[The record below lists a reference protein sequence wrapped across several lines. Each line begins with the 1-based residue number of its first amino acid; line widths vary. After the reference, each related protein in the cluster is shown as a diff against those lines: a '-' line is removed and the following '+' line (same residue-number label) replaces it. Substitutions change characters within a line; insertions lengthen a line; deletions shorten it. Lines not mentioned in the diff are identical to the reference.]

1 MQEGCKQEN
10 CISYLNIII
19 LRNKNNKVTISKMK
33 KSNNKYISDC
43 LQDKND
49 RKIKKIDDSEKDQFK
64 EDFCYQLPGMNFPE
78 VEIFKNLS
86 FCNYTMDYFLNNR
99 VKNELINVET
109 DCETYIFNSGQIK
122 RQIAMR

>member
-1 MQEGCKQEN
+1 
-10 CISYLNIII
+10 
-19 LRNKNNKVTISKMK
+19 MK

-49 RKIKKIDDSEKDQFK
+49 KKFKKIDDNEKDQFK
-64 EDFCYQLPGMNFPE
+64 EEFCYQLPGMNFAE
-78 VEIFKNLS
+78 VDIFKNFS
-86 FCNYTMDYFLNNR
+86 FCNFKMDYFLNNS

-109 DCETYIFNSGQIK
+109 DCEAYIFSSGQIK